1 MKISF
6 DTEKDTYDS
15 AIATLRAAYGIPT
28 PDKDSSEDT
37 GPDEPADDYY
47 PGGWTR
53 KRLEKF
59 AGWLAADAAEAV
71 RYIAAH
77 APAVSMDEVIEY
89 MGKHL
94 NAENFSGQEMGGRMS
109 SVGFS
114 WKAVPGAKAAPL
126 ETDYK
131 YRVYRM
137 DEGIAA
143 ILRQLMG
150 EPGQSS

>member
-1 MKISF
+1 MQISF
-6 DTEKDTYDS
+6 DTEKDTFDS
-15 AIATLRAAYGIPT
+15 AVATLRAAFGISAPA
-28 PDKDSSEDT
+28 PDSSEDT
-37 GPDEPADDYY
+37 DADEPADDYY

-53 KRLEKF
+53 KRLAKF

-77 APAVSMDEVIEY
+77 APAVSIDEVIEY

-94 NAENFSGQEMGGRMS
+94 NIENFSGQAMGGRMS
-109 SVGFS
+109 TVGFS

-137 DEGIAA
+137 DDGIAA
-143 ILRQLMG
+143 VLREIMG